1 MEGVTGERG
10 GSTATPGGG
19 GVGEPVVRR
28 EPAPPLCDM
37 APPSSP
43 ASPGSGGEGE
53 PESDSRFE
61 MPESKL
67 LLERDLVRASAVMT
81 GRRRRGFLPP
91 PLWYLGREGVE
102 GPRQEEVEEE
112 EFIVFFFFK

>member
-1 MEGVTGERG
+1 
-10 GSTATPGGG
+10 
-19 GVGEPVVRR
+19 
-28 EPAPPLCDM
+28 
-37 APPSSP
+37 
-43 ASPGSGGEGE
+43 
-53 PESDSRFE
+53 

-102 GPRQEEVEEE
+102 GPRERRWRKKI
-112 EFIVFFFFK
+112 FFFFFKLP